1 MVRISVNSLWTH
13 GFLDLQQE
21 PMIVTIPDT
30 EGRYI
35 VMQAMNMWTD
45 NFASVGVRHRN
56 ERRKLLDR
64 RA

>member
-13 GFLDLQQE
+13 GFLDLQKE

-30 EGRYI
+30 KGRYI

-45 NFASVGVRHRN
+45 DFASVGTRT
-56 ERRKLLDR
+56 
-64 RA
+64 A